1 MDTVVNYLEDAEKKL
16 AKEMAELFSKMR
28 GQRDTMSLQG
38 IEDMYNIEPIEGV
51 LYEPCVRIPMSLV
64 SAIVPIHT
72 APGRYYWTDF
82 ALPKDEYV
90 IYKRETYKPR
100 DGNIHPRCTFN
111 CIALTSHGR
120 YFITKQVYGENPFGY
135 IEYKDIYSPDAN
147 RPVIKL
153 EPLPYKIPTSILRAL
168 NLGMEISNIPQDY
181 IHCPQKRSPDIQLG
195 VLKTISDTSAS
206 LQELNKEFYLF
217 AGKWKPHMTEHATL
231 DVDTMRQ
238 TIIDNAHC
246 IEELKGKEAS
256 LEEQNKILQAELKQL
271 KEEKA
276 ALEKEKTKLLP
287 LEKYKDAVL
296 EFMNEHYD
304 GCKPWDHGDTL
315 DSSIIEIFS
324 DWHFGKVFM
333 EESVYDDVME
343 SKEELNEYRI
353 YKKVKGEMVSSG
365 VDNSGVARDVRSI
378 KKTINKPKK

>member
-1 MDTVVNYLEDAEKKL
+1 
-16 AKEMAELFSKMR
+16 
-28 GQRDTMSLQG
+28 MSLQG

-51 LYEPCVRIPMSLV
+51 LYDPCVRIPMTLGADSK
-64 SAIVPIHT
+64 P
-72 APGRYYWTDF
+72 APPGHYYWTDF

-100 DGNIHPRCTFN
+100 DAREPRWTFN

-120 YFITKQVYGENPFGY
+120 YFITKLVHGENPFGSY
-135 IEYKDIYSPDAN
+135 QYVGIYSPDAN

-153 EPLPYKIPTSILRAL
+153 EPLPYKIPTSILKAL
-168 NLGMEISNIPQDY
+168 NLGMSISLIPQDY
-181 IHCPQKRSPDIQLG
+181 IHCPQNHNPVVP

-365 VDNSGVARDVRSI
+365 VDNSGVARNVRSI
-378 KKTINKPKK
+378 KKTINKPKN